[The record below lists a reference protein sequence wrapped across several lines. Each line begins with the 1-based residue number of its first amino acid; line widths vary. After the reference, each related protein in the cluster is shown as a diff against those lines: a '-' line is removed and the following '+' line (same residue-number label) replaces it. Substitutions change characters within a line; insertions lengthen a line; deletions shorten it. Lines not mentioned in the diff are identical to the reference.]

1 MVLGTLTRLMIGV
14 IGTAQKTPAPN
25 LRLLDWL
32 CGIADDCTQM
42 RFSERQGFKK
52 VREIL
57 QTDSI
62 DDGLRSRLWNVFMD
76 RCLNASDSEFLYR
89 SGKNRF
95 RDFCAALWHDHFK
108 RPVDGI
114 PDTVLG
120 VIGQIRQ
127 HFFSCQWYE
136 VYDFVEFVANRPI
149 WTSTK
154 NAIEDFNEVL
164 AEELSA
170 YRFVAG
176 KLAPISSEQEKSA
189 IERAVS
195 QTSNSYST
203 TSEHLRQAIDLL
215 ARKPT
220 PDFRN
225 SIKESI
231 SAVEAL
237 CAIVTGDAKA
247 TLGQALKLI
256 GTQAKLHGALRLA
269 FEKLYGYTSDANGI
283 RHALME
289 ENTLEQEDAVFMLV
303 ACSAF
308 VSYLIAKESR
318 RNPAASPV

>member
-1 MVLGTLTRLMIGV
+1 
-14 IGTAQKTPAPN
+14 
-25 LRLLDWL
+25 
-32 CGIADDCTQM
+32 M

-95 RDFCAALWHDHFK
+95 RDFCAALWHDYFK
-108 RPVDGI
+108 RPTDCI
-114 PDTVLG
+114 PDLVTRTTEE
-120 VIGQIRQ
+120 IRKY
-127 HFFSCQWYE
+127 FFNCEWYE
-136 VYDFVEFVANRPI
+136 VYDFVEFVAHRPI
-149 WTSTK
+149 WTSEQS
-154 NAIEDFNEVL
+154 AIQAFNEVL
-164 AEELSA
+164 TDELSA

-176 KLAPISSEQEKSA
+176 KLAPVSSEQEKSA

-195 QTSNSYST
+195 QTSDSFSP

-215 ARKPT
+215 ARRPT
-220 PDFRN
+220 PDYRN

-231 SAVEAL
+231 SAVESL
-237 CAIVTGDAKA
+237 CAIVTGDPKA
-247 TLGQALKLI
+247 TLGQALKMVD
-256 GTQAKLHGALRLA
+256 TQAKLHGALRSA
-269 FEKLYGYTSDANGI
+269 FEKLYGYTSDADGI

-289 ENTLEQEDAVFMLV
+289 ESNLEQEDAVFMLV

-308 VSYLIAKESR
+308 VSYVIAKQSR